1 MLEQPEN
8 LWSGLNINCVT
19 LPNILNKCTEDSFKQ
34 VFIIIGRKITGSAL
48 DTEIISFPSRTAY
61 TLNFSKEERY

>member
-19 LPNILNKCTEDSFKQ
+19 LPNILNKCTEDSFK
-34 VFIIIGRKITGSAL
+34 
-48 DTEIISFPSRTAY
+48 
-61 TLNFSKEERY
+61 